1 MKKITFLVLHLG
13 YGGAEKAIA
22 SQANMLSKK
31 YEVEIISTYKL
42 FNTPPFYINK
52 DVKITY
58 LLEDKFKP
66 NKDEF
71 RMAIKNKNAFKI
83 VKEGIKSIKILY
95 LRRHTMS
102 KAISKCESDIIISSR
117 VLYNKILTDKCKTGT
132 VCIAQEHNHHNNNEK
147 YINKIVSSIKHMDYY
162 MPVSQELTSFY
173 ADRIKDTKTKCVY
186 IPHCLD
192 EIPEVQSKLN
202 EKNLISVGRIS
213 KEKGFI
219 DLIEV
224 FNKVSKKNNDWILNI
239 VGDGEERTSIENKIK
254 ELKLENKVILH
265 GFRDKE
271 YINELLSKSS
281 IYIMTSFKESFG
293 IVLLEAQSFGIPCV
307 AFDSARG
314 ATEIIHDGIDGIFVE
329 DRNIEE
335 MAKSIDKLIN
345 DEELRK
351 RYGENGRKNS
361 FNYSFNNIQ
370 QKWFEFIET
379 TGRQ

>member
-1 MKKITFLVLHLG
+1 MKKITFLALHLG
-13 YGGAEKAIA
+13 YGGVEKAIA
-22 SQANMLSKK
+22 SQANMLSQK
-31 YEVEIISTYKL
+31 YDVEIISTYKL
-42 FNTPPFYINK
+42 FNIPPFEINK

-71 RMAIKNKNAFKI
+71 KMAIKRKNIFKI
-83 VKEGIKSIKILY
+83 IKEGIKSIKILY
-95 LRRHTMS
+95 LRKHTMS
-102 KAISKCESDIIISSR
+102 KAISKCESDIIISTR
-117 VLYNKILTDKCKTGT
+117 VLYNRILTDKCKTGT

-147 YINKIVSSIKHMDYY
+147 YINKIVSSVKHMDYF

-173 ADRIKDTKTKCVY
+173 ANKTKGTNAKCIY

-192 EIPEVQSKLN
+192 NIPELESKLN
-202 EKNLISVGRIS
+202 EKSLIAIGRLS
-213 KEKGFI
+213 KEKGFL

-224 FNKVSKKNNDWILNI
+224 FSKVSKENDDWVLNI
-239 VGDGEERTSIENKIK
+239 IGDGEERVNIENKVK
-254 ELKLENKVILH
+254 ELSLENKVILH
-265 GFRDKE
+265 GFRDKS
-271 YINELLSKSS
+271 YINNLLSKSS
-281 IYIMTSFKESFG
+281 IYVMTSFEESFG
-293 IVLLEAQSFGIPCV
+293 IVLLEAQSFGIPCI

-314 ATEIIHDGIDGIFVE
+314 AAEIIHDGIDGEFVK
-329 DRNIEE
+329 DRNIEN
-335 MAKSIDKLIN
+335 MAKCINKLIS

-351 RYGENGRKNS
+351 IYGENGRKNS